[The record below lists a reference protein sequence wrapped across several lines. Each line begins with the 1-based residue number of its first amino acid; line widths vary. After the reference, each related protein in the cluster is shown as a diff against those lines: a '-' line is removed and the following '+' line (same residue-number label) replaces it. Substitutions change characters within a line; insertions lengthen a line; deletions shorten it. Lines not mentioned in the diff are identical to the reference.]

1 LKVERPRRSKPE
13 SAKPKS
19 DPTARALR
27 LLARREHTRAELAR
41 KLAHDVEDPL
51 ALEAL
56 LDDLAARGWL
66 SDSRFAEQFAHAR
79 RGRFGIAALRRAL
92 LDRGVPEDIVGRA
105 LEPLKEGQ
113 LEAAR
118 AIWARKFKTV
128 PGTAAER
135 ARQVR
140 FLQARGFA
148 TELALRVVRGGTE

>member
-1 LKVERPRRSKPE
+1 MERPRRSKPE

-92 LDRGVPEDIVGRA
+92 LDRGVPEELSD
-105 LEPLKEGQ
+105 
-113 LEAAR
+113 
-118 AIWARKFKTV
+118 V
-128 PGTAAER
+128 PSSR
-135 ARQVR
+135 
-140 FLQARGFA
+140 
-148 TELALRVVRGGTE
+148 